1 MSESG
6 RGTAIRR
13 ILVAVDASSHSLSA
27 LEAAAELAASLEA
40 ELLGLFVEDINLLR
54 LAELPFAQEIGLFS
68 GTRRRLDSQR
78 VERQLQVQAR
88 RARQALATVA
98 NRAQVRWTFSVR
110 RGQIASELLMAA
122 LDADLVILGKTGWSE
137 QGRLGSTALAVL
149 TQGHGPAMI
158 LQRGVQLRLPMLVL
172 YDGSRVAQQALAVAA
187 QLAQTKEDSVIVLL
201 LADTMEAAETLR
213 EKASE
218 WLGDRGMA
226 VRYRWLSK
234 ADAPK
239 LCQMVQQEASGLLV
253 FHRDTPSLQG
263 EELITL
269 LNEIRCPVLL
279 VQ

>member
-1 MSESG
+1 
-6 RGTAIRR
+6 
-13 ILVAVDASSHSLSA
+13 
-27 LEAAAELAASLEA
+27 
-40 ELLGLFVEDINLLR
+40 
-54 LAELPFAQEIGLFS
+54 
-68 GTRRRLDSQR
+68 
-78 VERQLQVQAR
+78 VQAR
-88 RARQALATVA
+88 RARQALAAVA

-110 RGQIASELLMAA
+110 RGQIASELLTAA

-137 QGRLGSTALAVL
+137 RGRLGSTVL
-149 TQGHGPAMI
+149 TVLAQGHGPTMI
-158 LQRGVQLRLPMLVL
+158 LQRGAQLRLPMLVL